1 MLSQGIDIED
11 VEPLVDIFN
20 ALGNQQEKVRVYE
33 NIEAYI
39 GDENFEFSVWQIERD
54 KVNFEWYNGGSQERE
69 KYISLIDIVDENKRE
84 KRPITDAHEKIEI
97 MIPIVSR
104 EQVEGFLC
112 THTKMKSEEVNKRVY
127 LSVHI
132 LSFVFEYYR
141 LIEQA
146 KGSGVIDPITGLY
159 NERHFH
165 LQASMDIQKV
175 ERFKK
180 PLTSV
185 GIKIKGFDDIVSK
198 SGYEGGEK
206 ILRFVSQI
214 LEEASRKTDM
224 PARLSGEVFG
234 VSLYET
240 NREGAEIYLERLQRI
255 FANTPFVSDDMEVT
269 IGIDSR
275 IVEYEKEL
283 TVEEM
288 VSRTKDL

>member
-1 MLSQGIDIED
+1 
-11 VEPLVDIFN
+11 
-20 ALGNQQEKVRVYE
+20 
-33 NIEAYI
+33 
-39 GDENFEFSVWQIERD
+39 
-54 KVNFEWYNGGSQERE
+54 
-69 KYISLIDIVDENKRE
+69 
-84 KRPITDAHEKIEI
+84 

-198 SGYEGGEK
+198 SGDRKSTRLNSSHVAISYAVFCLKKK
-206 ILRFVSQI
+206 IGKQEF
-214 LEEASRKTDM
+214 D
-224 PARLSGEVFG
+224 
-234 VSLYET
+234 
-240 NREGAEIYLERLQRI
+240 LQ
-255 FANTPFVSDDMEVT
+255 
-269 IGIDSR
+269 
-275 IVEYEKEL
+275 
-283 TVEEM
+283 
-288 VSRTKDL
+288 

>member
-1 MLSQGIDIED
+1 MMRQSLLSQGIDIED

-224 PARLSGEVFG
+224 PARLSGDRKSTRLNSSHVAISYAVFC
-234 VSLYET
+234 LKKKKYK
-240 NREGAEIYLERLQRI
+240 ERYI
-255 FANTPFVSDDMEVT
+255 
-269 IGIDSR
+269 
-275 IVEYEKEL
+275 K
-283 TVEEM
+283 
-288 VSRTKDL
+288 